1 MNISVLT
8 LFPEVVE
15 MILES
20 SILGRARRSGV
31 YALETIQIRDYA
43 INDYGKVD
51 DTCYGGGPGML
62 MMAEPIYRAWEAAL
76 DNNDKNDNHDNDQV
90 KRTRTIHLSPRGSRF
105 NQADAM
111 RLAAGYDHLIFI
123 CGHYE
128 GIDQRVIDEIVDEEY
143 SIGDYVL
150 TGGELPACVMID
162 AILRH
167 VEGVLPKEESYMDE
181 SHMNGLLEYPQ
192 YTRPPVWHDRT
203 VPDVLLSGH
212 QANIEN
218 WRLMH
223 ALRDTLDRRP
233 DLLKTK
239 LDAHTWEGLIQTVL
253 AEKTTQEEKK
263 GETTD

>member
-8 LFPEVVE
+8 LFPDVIETV
-15 MILES
+15 LES
-20 SILGRARRSGV
+20 SILGRARRSGA
-31 YALETIQIRDYA
+31 YELEIIQIRDFA

-51 DTCYGGGPGML
+51 DACYGGGTGML
-62 MMAEPIYRAWEAAL
+62 MMAEPIYRAWEAAF
-76 DNNDKNDNHDNDQV
+76 KNHEKNTDLEPDQV
-90 KRTRTIHLSPRGSRF
+90 SRTRTIYLSPRGSRF
-105 NQADAM
+105 DQADA
-111 RLAAGYDHLIFI
+111 RRFAVSYDHLIFI

-167 VEGVLPKEESYMDE
+167 VEGVLPKEAYMDE

-192 YTRPPVWHDRT
+192 YTRPPIWRNRT

-212 QANIEN
+212 QGNIEN
-218 WRLMH
+218 WRYIQ
-223 ALRDTLDRRP
+223 ALKDTLDRRP
-233 DLLKTK
+233 DLLKTP
-239 LDAHTWEGLIQTVL
+239 LDTRTWESLIQAVL
-253 AEKTTQEEKK
+253 AEKTLQEEKK
-263 GETTD
+263 GEKSE